1 MGLVFY
7 VVELKILSYLKNELM
22 NGANVLYA
30 DIVVK

>member
-22 NGANVLYA
+22 HGANVLYA